1 MKTINTFM
9 ERSKATILYNISYS
23 EDEEYHDLHKDA
35 AMEQLKELMAL
46 ISQKERLELYRF
58 LYTAFNCRM

>member
-1 MKTINTFM
+1 MNM
-9 ERSKATILYNISYS
+9 PERAKATILYSISYS
-23 EDEEYHDLHKDA
+23 EDEEYHDMHKGA
-35 AMEQLKELMAL
+35 AMEQLKELMTV